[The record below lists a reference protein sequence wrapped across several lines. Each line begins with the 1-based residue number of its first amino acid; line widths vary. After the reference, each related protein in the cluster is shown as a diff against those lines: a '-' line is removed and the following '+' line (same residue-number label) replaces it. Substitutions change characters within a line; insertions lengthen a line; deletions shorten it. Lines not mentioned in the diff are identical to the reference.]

1 MSIFTIGDL
10 HLSLSCDKPMD
21 VFPGWSDYV
30 ARIAQSWEE
39 LVTDKD
45 TVVLAG
51 DISWGM
57 SLEQALED
65 FKFIDSLP
73 GKKVILKGNHDYW
86 WNSRRKMED
95 FFDKNGLTT
104 LNILHN
110 SFVEA
115 DGIAICGTRGWSLE
129 DTDAQDKKVKARE
142 EGRLKASLEA
152 ARSSGAEPVVF
163 LHYPPVFGEGISAGM
178 IDLMLEYKVKRCFYG
193 HLHGPSRYQ
202 ALEGEYLGIDFSLV
216 SADHLKFCL
225 KRL

>member
-10 HLSLSCDKPMD
+10 HLSFSCDKLMD

-30 ARIAQSWEE
+30 LRIAQSWNEQVKSE
-39 LVTDKD
+39 D
-45 TVVLAG
+45 TVVLPG
-51 DISWGM
+51 DVSWGM

-73 GKKVILKGNHDYW
+73 GKKVIIKGNHDYW

-95 FFDKNGLTT
+95 FFDKNGLSS
-104 LNILHN
+104 LVILHN

-115 DGIAICGTRGWSLE
+115 DGVAICGTRGWCLE
-129 DTDAQDKKVKARE
+129 DGAPQDKKVTARE

-152 ARSSGAEPVVF
+152 AKPSGLEPVVF
-163 LHYPPVFGEGISAGM
+163 LHYPPVFGDSISGGM
-178 IDLMLEYKVKRCFYG
+178 IDLLLEYNVKRCFYG
-193 HLHGPSRYQ
+193 HLHGPARHM
-202 ALEGEYLGIDFSLV
+202 ALEGEYLGINFSLV

-225 KRL
+225 KSL

>member
-30 ARIAQSWEE
+30 SRIAESWNESVKSE
-39 LVTDKD
+39 D
-45 TVVLAG
+45 TVVLPG

-65 FKFIDSLP
+65 FRFIDSLP
-73 GKKVILKGNHDYW
+73 GKKVLIKGNHDYW

-95 FFDKNGLTT
+95 FFDKNGLSS
-104 LNILHN
+104 LYILHN

-115 DGIAICGTRGWSLE
+115 DGAAICGTRGWCLE
-129 DTDAQDKKVKARE
+129 DGAPQDKKVTARE

-152 ARSSGAEPVVF
+152 AKPSGLEPVVF
-163 LHYPPVFGEGISAGM
+163 LHYPPVYGEGISAGI
-178 IDLMLEYKVKRCFYG
+178 IDIMREYGVKRCFYG
-193 HLHGPSRYQ
+193 HLHGPSCRM
-202 ALEGEYLGIDFSLV
+202 AFNGEYLGINFELI
-216 SADHLKFCL
+216 SADHLGFCL